1 MCFFFFSRRVVGL
14 FLIVTQLGF
23 CCVYFVFLADNLKQV
38 RLIPSFVSKGKVR
51 MDVEAF
57 GSQLCSPPKVCFP

>member
-1 MCFFFFSRRVVGL
+1 MGL

-38 RLIPSFVSKGKVR
+38 RFTPSFGSKGKERGGVDALGFFLAPMSR
-51 MDVEAF
+51 P
-57 GSQLCSPPKVCFP
+57 CSLPKVCFP